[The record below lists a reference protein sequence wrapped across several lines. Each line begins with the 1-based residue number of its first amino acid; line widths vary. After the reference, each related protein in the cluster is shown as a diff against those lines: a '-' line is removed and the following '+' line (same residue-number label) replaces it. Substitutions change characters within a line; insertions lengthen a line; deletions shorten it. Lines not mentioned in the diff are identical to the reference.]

1 MSATYQDAM
10 TPDEYNNT
18 TEEKDLQAAIVAEAK
33 ALGWKVHSVWNSQHS
48 PAGWPDLFLV
58 QPQTGRRLALELKT
72 AALGA
77 DHPETLIGLHNL
89 GCAYRDAGQP
99 GHTTSRHDGHGRR
112 RHGPASTS
120 R

>member
-58 QPQTGRRLALELKT
+58 HPQTGRRLALELKT
-72 AALGA
+72 AGGKVSIEQEQWLSALAVCGIPA
-77 DHPETLIGLHNL
+77 MVIRPCD
-89 GCAYRDAGQP
+89 RDAV
-99 GHTTSRHDGHGRR
+99 REWLR
-112 RHGPASTS
+112 
-120 R
+120 